1 MSARDSFRRHTEDG
15 VAMVIALM
23 SMTLM
28 LGLGVVLVLTTSAE
42 TLIAGH
48 FRVGTEAR
56 YAADAGIERVV
67 QDLFAVPDW
76 TQMLT
81 GASVSSFVDG
91 PPSGARSLADGSV
104 VDLGR
109 ATNLANCSKAACTA
123 ADLDAVTADRPWGA
137 NNPRWRTFAYGP
149 LDRML
154 GDPAEALLPSHAYVI
169 VWVADDP
176 SENDGDPLRDGV
188 SVANPGSGVLSIRAE
203 AFGPSGAHRAV
214 EATLRR
220 SPGNG
225 ADRGYTGQQGGDE
238 RNRGGRRAPVQTPGG
253 SLTGQELSLSTGT
266 LR

>member
-1 MSARDSFRRHTEDG
+1 MNPHDSLRRHREDG

-48 FRVGTEAR
+48 FRAGTEAR
-56 YAADAGIERVV
+56 YAADAGVERVV
-67 QDLFAVPDW
+67 QDLLAVPDW
-76 TQMLT
+76 TQVLA
-81 GASVSSFVDG
+81 GPSVSSFVDG
-91 PPSGARSLADGSV
+91 PPSGVRSLADGSI

-109 ATNLANCSKAACTA
+109 ATNLANCGKPTCSA
-123 ADLDAVTADRPWGA
+123 ADLDAVTMVRPWGA

-154 GDPAEALLPSHAYVI
+154 SDAANAVLPSHVYVI

-176 SENDGDPLRDGV
+176 SENDDEPLRDGV
-188 SVANPGSGVLSIRAE
+188 SVTNPGSGVLSIRAE
-203 AFGPSGAHRAV
+203 AFGPGGAHRAV

-220 SPGNG
+220 APANG

-253 SLTGQELSLSTGT
+253 SLTSQELSLSTGT